1 MKFFIPSAFAAAF
14 ILSSIGAVSAQSLRN
29 SSGVA
34 ELPPA
39 GYSGKQYVDS
49 KGCIYIRAGLAGNIT
64 WVPRVTRDRRQV
76 CGYKPSLAATGVVTR
91 VASVTAP
98 KPKKLSVR
106 YVPAVK
112 LAPTVIPNAPKIKTP
127 RGYRTAW
134 TDGRLNHGRGGRTQS
149 GQQQMEMV
157 WTNTVPR
164 RLVPKN

>member
-14 ILSSIGAVSAQSLRN
+14 ILSSIGVVSAQSLRN
-29 SSGVA
+29 SSGVV

-49 KGCIYIRAGLAGNIT
+49 KGCIYIRAGQAGNVT

-76 CGYKPSLAATGVVTR
+76 CGYKPSLAATGVVVR
-91 VASVTAP
+91 VASIPTP
-98 KPKKLSVR
+98 KPKTRSVR
-106 YVPAVK
+106 NVPVVK
-112 LAPTVIPNAPKIKTP
+112 LTPTVIPNAPKIKAP

-134 TDGRLNHGRGGRTQS
+134 VDGRLNQGRGGKTQT